1 MRVYLRHRN
10 VNITV
15 RYRLAS
21 SHPLA
26 CNESSTVGFYLYTRG
41 ARRLY
46 HIFLSNRITRNSLSK
61 YDFLWSKVLLK
72 QTRKYQERQR
82 FTCNSLLRNRIA
94 RSVLRWKWTPTIK
107 SRRLQI
113 HPVPC
118 FPCILYKLL
127 LCPEHQMKPSNWQNI
142 VWFLKFLLSL
152 LLPEFGKGT

>member
-72 QTRKYQERQR
+72 QTRKYQERER

-94 RSVLRWKWTPTIK
+94 RSVLRWKWTPTIN
-107 SRRLQI
+107 SRGPMFSLYM
-113 HPVPC
+113 
-118 FPCILYKLL
+118 YKLL
-127 LCPEHQMKPSNWQNI
+127 PCPELQMKPSNWQNI
-142 VWFLKFLLSL
+142 VWRIFEVFTI
-152 LLPEFGKGT
+152 FIVIRVW